1 MSVVSDRDMQGESKK
16 VATSVQL
23 LSVPRQDCSKRYMQ
37 CTLLYIAQEY
47 LVCNARGGAKNKVE
61 DTIPQL

>member
-47 LVCNARGGAKNKVE
+47 LVCNV
-61 DTIPQL
+61 